1 MQKCKTCEG
10 EKDERKDDDDGKKGA
25 WVYIVGGASNIVYC
39 PSTATHITS
48 VLPKAILHTHT
59 FQEEHDGTHR
69 TKEIWKNNKDSHS
82 RVKKLR
88 PLLQLGRKQ
97 KCVAEME
104 RDCVTVSK

>member
-25 WVYIVGGASNIVYC
+25 WVYVVGGASNIVYC

-82 RVKKLR
+82 RVNAFAAAR
-88 PLLQLGRKQ
+88 SQTEVCGRDGKRLCNC
-97 KCVAEME
+97 K
-104 RDCVTVSK
+104 